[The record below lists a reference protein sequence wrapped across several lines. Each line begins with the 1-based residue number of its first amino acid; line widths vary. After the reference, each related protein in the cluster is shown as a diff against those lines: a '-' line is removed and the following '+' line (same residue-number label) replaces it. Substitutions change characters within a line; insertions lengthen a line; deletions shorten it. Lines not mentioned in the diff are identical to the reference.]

1 MTILPQELK
10 SLIDTKADFLLLDVR
25 EEWEYDEYHIGGLNI
40 PLNSLP
46 TRLSEISIWK
56 KKLVVIHCKAGTRGR
71 TGTKYLLK
79 NGFSNVKNL
88 EGGVQSYLD
97 TFPYLPSN

>member
-10 SLIDTKADFLLLDVR
+10 TLIDSKADFLLLDVR
-25 EEWEYDEYHIGGLNI
+25 EEWEYEEYHIGGLNI

-46 TRLSEISIWK
+46 FRLQEIASWK
-56 KKLVVIHCKAGTRGR
+56 SKMIVIHCKAGTRGR

-79 NGFSNVKNL
+79 HGFLVVKNL
-88 EGGVQSYLD
+88 EGGVQAFIE
-97 TFPYLPSN
+97 TFPQAVLN

>member
-1 MTILPQELK
+1 MTILPAELK
-10 SLIDTKADFLLLDVR
+10 AMIDSKADFLLLDVR

-46 TRLSEISIWK
+46 FRLAEISTWQAK
-56 KKLVVIHCKAGTRGR
+56 PVVIHCKAGTRGR

-79 NGFSNVKNL
+79 NGFTDVRNL
-88 EGGVQSYLD
+88 EGGVQSFREA
-97 TFPYLPSN
+97 FPHVLPG